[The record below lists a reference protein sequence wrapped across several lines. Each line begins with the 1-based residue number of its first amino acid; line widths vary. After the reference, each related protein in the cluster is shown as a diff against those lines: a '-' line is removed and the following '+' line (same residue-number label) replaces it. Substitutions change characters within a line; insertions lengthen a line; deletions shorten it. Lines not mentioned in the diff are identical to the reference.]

1 MPIPMY
7 PVPSQDAYGQQCP
20 HSPQRITP
28 KYIDCSMAIPSLRPI
43 LDASPLSDA
52 YTLYKAFKGIGCDKK
67 VLLNIVTH
75 RTCYHRE
82 QIKREYLRM
91 YGKSLIQRTES
102 ELRDPLERVVVSL
115 LYSGA
120 DLDAYTLRKATKG
133 LGTDESALMH
143 ILCTRSSFQ
152 ISKIKESYRNLF
164 GRSLQDHIT
173 SDTSGSFKKILLCLL
188 NEPRDQ
194 SNFADPAIAAQQV
207 SEIYSRCSVKMKA
220 PENLIPIFCK
230 TNYNQLRLTFEKF
243 QSAQGKTIYRYVK
256 EFFEGDYERTLMTIC
271 NYVINPFH
279 YFSKHLKL
287 GIINGD
293 INQVIRV
300 VCTRCEIDLTNIL
313 NDYKIIFGTD
323 AATDIKNAFELQH
336 RETVVALLMLIG
348 QQ

>member
-1 MPIPMY
+1 MHYLLKICMVNNVPIPRKR
-7 PVPSQDAYGQQCP
+7 SL
-20 HSPQRITP
+20 
-28 KYIDCSMAIPSLRPI
+28 AIPSLRPI
-43 LDASPLSDA
+43 LDVSPLSDA
-52 YTLYKAFKGIGCDKK
+52 STLYKAFKGIGCDKK

-82 QIKREYLRM
+82 QIKREYLRL
-91 YGKSLIQRTES
+91 YGKSLVQRTET

-143 ILCTRSSFQ
+143 VLCTRSSFVFFVTKM
-152 ISKIKESYRNLF
+152 ISKFLKLKKATEIVKKIF
-164 GRSLQDHIT
+164 GRSLQDHIC

-194 SNFADPAIAAQQV
+194 SNFSDSAIAVQQV

-256 EFFEGDYERTLMTIC
+256 EFFEG

-313 NDYKIIFGTD
+313 NDYKIIFGTN

-336 RETVVALLMLIG
+336 RETVIALLMLIG